1 VSRTAVERLRTTLGL
16 HDAGVALMRQNLRRA
31 HPDADERELDRLL
44 QAWVT
49 TRPGAR
55 DGDGDGHPVDLDH
68 LR

>member
-1 VSRTAVERLRTTLGL
+1 
-16 HDAGVALMRQNLRRA
+16 
-31 HPDADERELDRLL
+31 LL

-55 DGDGDGHPVDLDH
+55 DGDGDGHPVYLDH